1 MVLTN
6 TKVCVIKAINHSMS
20 IALNVVVYKLI
31 ENIYMFV
38 DMSLL
43 Y

>member
-1 MVLTN
+1 MILTN
-6 TKVCVIKAINHSMS
+6 TKVCVIRAINHSIS